1 VTRYIQQLRRILTK
15 NFNIKLFNTDGR
27 RLEDFKPIHAGSVG
41 MYSCGPTVYDRVHI
55 GNLRFVVVNDI
66 FYRFFKAAAYNTHW
80 VMNLT
85 DIDDKMIAKAQA
97 ENCSITEIARRYT
110 KVLFDDLR
118 AINIS
123 IDEIEI
129 VKATDHLKEMRDMV
143 DLLVNKGIAYEASDG
158 IYFAVDKFKDYGKF
172 AGIVMDS
179 GKTQARIAND
189 TYDKTSPQDFALW
202 KNDPDFEGGRPGW
215 HIECSVMSAK
225 YLGQPF
231 DIHTGGVDLIFPHH
245 QNEVAQSE
253 AAYNKKLAN
262 YWLHNEF
269 LMIEGEKMSKS
280 LHNYL
285 TLEDIVKKDFS
296 PLALRYVLIS
306 AHYRTLLDFTW
317 ESIKGA
323 ETIIGD
329 MRRFYVK
336 SELFD
341 SNSEFDAEA
350 AYQKFMHA
358 LANDFNTP
366 EALAIVFEVIGNEAN
381 IGPAGLIFMQQ
392 VDQILGLNIAQ
403 STPEEIVNLL
413 KIMDEARSKKDY
425 TESDR
430 IRAKLNQLDYEI
442 ENSAHGSYAIKR
454 K

>member
-1 VTRYIQQLRRILTK
+1 MTK

-27 RLEDFKPIHAGSVG
+27 KLEDFKPIKAGHVG

-55 GNLRFVVVNDI
+55 GNLRFAVVNDL
-66 FYRFFKAAAYNTHW
+66 FYRFFKAIGLNPHW

-97 ENCSITEIARRYT
+97 EKTDIAEIARRYT

-118 AINIS
+118 AVNVS

-129 VKATDHLKEMRDMV
+129 VKATDHLKEMRALA
-143 DLLVNKGIAYEASDG
+143 DLLVDKGIAYKADDG

-179 GKTQARIAND
+179 AKTQARIAND
-189 TYDKTSPQDFALW
+189 TYDKSSPQDFALW
-202 KNDPDFEGGRPGW
+202 KNDPDYDGGRPGW
-215 HIECSVMSAK
+215 HIECSVMSSK

-253 AAYNKKLAN
+253 AAYGRKLAN

-269 LMIEGEKMSKS
+269 LMVEGEKMSKS
-280 LHNYL
+280 LHNYY
-285 TLEDIVKKDFS
+285 TLDDILKKGFS
-296 PLALRYVLIS
+296 PVALRYVLLS

-323 ETIIGD
+323 ESIVGD
-329 MRRFYVK
+329 MRRFYAK

-341 SNSEFDAEA
+341 SGGDFDADTAFE
-350 AYQKFMHA
+350 KFLQA
-358 LANDFNTP
+358 LASDFNTP
-366 EALAIVFEVIGNEAN
+366 EAMTVVFEVIGNDAN
-381 IGPAGLIFMQQ
+381 IGPTGLIFLQQ

-403 STPEEIVNLL
+403 STPQEITDLVR
-413 KIMDEARSKKDY
+413 IMDEARNKKDY
-425 TESDR
+425 AESDR
-430 IRAKLNQLDYEI
+430 IRAKLKQLHYEV
-442 ENSAHGSYAIKR
+442 ENSSRGSYAIKS
-454 K
+454 